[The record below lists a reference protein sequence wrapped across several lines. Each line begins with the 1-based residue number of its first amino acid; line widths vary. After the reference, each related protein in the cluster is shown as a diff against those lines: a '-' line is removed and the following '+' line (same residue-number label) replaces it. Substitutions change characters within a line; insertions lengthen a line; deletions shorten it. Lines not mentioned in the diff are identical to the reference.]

1 MTEVSKP
8 PKEQDKMPDQENAR
22 QDVSSWRAIADWYH
36 AYFTGILLST
46 ITRRGTPRA
55 TELVEAIFSRQ
66 REERFVAGLK
76 KLGLDKLPHAVAAAQ
91 YHYLSN
97 HIGGV
102 SVEYMYES
110 DRKAWVRY
118 PAPRWIWAGTAMC
131 AIPTE
136 VSRAMLAGWH
146 AQNGMTLGN
155 KRLGFVCTKMAVDGQ
170 PGLEGYYCEYDHDL
184 APHERLRFARNEDAP
199 DFDPDKAPKLP
210 ITTWPPTRLA
220 KAHRNYAMEYV
231 RTTLPVALNLWGP
244 DEAVPL
250 LNLSAKL
257 IGMQFYHQTAA
268 SLGLA
273 PPDKSAASFAE
284 FMKTLAAAQD
294 DVCVVT
300 PEADGVRVTQ
310 QGWTLMNDV
319 AQADPCL
326 MQAWNGLLEG
336 ALAAHN
342 HRLRLGSSMTKTA
355 MGFRFEWTLR

>member
-1 MTEVSKP
+1 MIEASKSP
-8 PKEQDKMPDQENAR
+8 TAQEQGRDT
-22 QDVSSWRAIADWYH
+22 QDVSSWRAVADWYH

-66 REERFVAGLK
+66 REERFVAGLA

-170 PGLEGYYCEYDHDL
+170 SALEGYYYEYDHDL
-184 APHERLRFARNEDAP
+184 APQERLRFARNEDAP
-199 DFDPDKAPKLP
+199 DFDADKAPQLP

-244 DEAVPL
+244 EEAVPL

-257 IGMQFYHQTAA
+257 IGMQFYHQTSA
-268 SLGLA
+268 SLGLSS
-273 PPDKSAASFAE
+273 DKSAASFAQ
-284 FMKTLAAAQD
+284 FIKTLAAAQD
-294 DVCVVT
+294 DICLVT
-300 PEADGVRVTQ
+300 IGEKEVRVSQ
-310 QGWTLMNDV
+310 QGWTLMDDV
-319 AQADPCL
+319 QHADASV
-326 MQAWNGLLEG
+326 MRAWNGLLEG

-342 HRLRLGSSMTKTA
+342 HRLSLDSTLTKTSE
-355 MGFRFEWTLR
+355 GFRFEWIIR